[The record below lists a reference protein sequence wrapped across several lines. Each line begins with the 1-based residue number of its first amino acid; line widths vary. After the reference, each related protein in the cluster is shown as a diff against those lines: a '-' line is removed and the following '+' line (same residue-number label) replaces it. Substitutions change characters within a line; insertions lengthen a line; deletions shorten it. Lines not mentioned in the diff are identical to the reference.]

1 MRTGLVA
8 GNWKMHGTLRSVRAL
23 ASELAKLPLAESNA
37 EVVVAPGLAHLTA
50 VVDALGDANIAVAAQ
65 DLSAF
70 AGEGAHTGDVSGKQ
84 LLDAGCRWAIV
95 GHSERREDHSESD
108 ELVAGKV
115 RVALD
120 QGLSVILCVGES
132 LEQRES
138 GETEAVVAKQLAAVL
153 DVLEPADANKL
164 VLAYEPIWA
173 IGTGLTATP
182 EQAQAVHAGLRSVVA
197 QWSAQVADELR
208 IVYGGSVKADNA
220 ATLFAQPDIDGGL
233 VGGASLDAGSFADII
248 RAIG

>member
-1 MRTGLVA
+1 MRAGLVA
-8 GNWKMHGTLRSVRAL
+8 GNWKMHGTLASVRAL
-23 ASELAKLPLAESNA
+23 ASELAQLSLAESRA

-50 VVDALGDANIAVAAQ
+50 VFDALGSANIAVAAQ

-84 LLDAGCRWAIV
+84 LLDVGCRWVIV

-108 ELVAGKV
+108 VLIASKV

-138 GETEAVVAKQLAAVL
+138 GETDAVVARQLAAVL
-153 DVLEPADANKL
+153 DVLEPADADKL

>member
-8 GNWKMHGTLRSVRAL
+8 GNWKMHGTLASVRAL
-23 ASELAKLPLAESNA
+23 ASELAQLPLADCHA
-37 EVVVAPGLAHLTA
+37 DVIVAPGLVHVTA
-50 VVDALGDANIAVAAQ
+50 VAEALGDSGIDVAAQ
-65 DLSAF
+65 DLSVF
-70 AGEGAHTGDVSGKQ
+70 SGEGAHTGDVSGQQ
-84 LLDAGCRWAIV
+84 LLDAGCAWVIV
-95 GHSERREDHSESD
+95 GHSERRDDHSESD
-108 ELVAGKV
+108 ELVASKV

-132 LEQRES
+132 LQQREA
-138 GETEAVVAKQLAAVL
+138 GETDTVVARQLTAVL
-153 DVLEPADANKL
+153 EVLEPADADRL

-173 IGTGLTATP
+173 IGTGLTASP

-197 QWSAQVADELR
+197 QWSAQVADQLR

-233 VGGASLDAGSFADII
+233 VGGASLNAESFADII

>member
-8 GNWKMHGTLRSVRAL
+8 GNWKMHGTLASVRAL
-23 ASELAKLPLAESNA
+23 ASELAQLSLAESRA
-37 EVVVAPGLAHLTA
+37 DVIVAPGLVHLTA
-50 VVDALGDANIAVAAQ
+50 VAESLAGSTVQVAAQ

-70 AGEGAHTGDVSGKQ
+70 AGEGAHTGDVSGQQ
-84 LLDAGCRWAIV
+84 LVDAGCDWVIV
-95 GHSERREDHSESD
+95 GHSERREDHAESD
-108 ELVAGKV
+108 ELVASKV

-132 LEQRES
+132 LQQREA
-138 GETEAVVAKQLAAVL
+138 GETDEVVTRQLTAAL
-153 DVLEPADANKL
+153 KVLEPADAERL

-197 QWSAQVADELR
+197 QWSSQVADQLR